1 MYNLHYPPVSKK
13 TVSDMLDICEDE
25 MNNKVLI
32 KNVEKSP
39 FSGGKFKRSL
49 SFDSGKGKVL

>member
-13 TVSDMLDICEDE
+13 TVSEMLDVCEDE
-25 MNNKVLI
+25 MNNKVPI
-32 KNVEKSP
+32 KHVEKSP
-39 FSGGKFKRSL
+39 FNSGKFKRSL

>member
-1 MYNLHYPPVSKK
+1 MYNLHFPPVSKK